1 MSFSRR
7 LAQTIFSP
15 RLSLQLYNRN
25 TSRLISRHARPFSIS
40 TPRQASEQPDLQELY
55 VKLSQTTVYKKLQEA
70 PAAFEALKN
79 FGEIMKNAG
88 FDPTQ
93 PPSTMQMLKLSMNK
107 EVREAGLRMNEE
119 FAKAGIDLTDKDLH
133 IGTRTSYQMD
143 FQPVASTSTSTFH
156 FPPPDTTSDPQA
168 APQIP
173 VPSTAFYS
181 VEYPGYVRPESV
193 PVAIQN
199 LGGPSSLESAFRR
212 GASKA
217 ETLVE
222 LKLRPENPFAHPVPG
237 EVVTNNCV
245 VLKVTKRKRKR
256 RESEDDQ
263 PMGEYKVEPV
273 GVLGKTMRFRS
284 MVDYQYQ
291 PEVDDPLTELRHAM
305 EKVDVDKLCSYTIPP
320 EREDYLV
327 QSEALP
333 PTTPIDQD
341 FAMNLDPQL
350 MAEQAQTSATHNS
363 IAQPTLKSNLRLF
376 PPPLLSRQ
384 NIPQGYNYK
393 ANPASMVSTTVDEET
408 GEEKKRLIN
417 RMRWKGYGPAAIA
430 FHDPTVPSKP
440 PQNVEEARNQ
450 VDGEIVKKI
459 EVLFKDRPIWTRM
472 SLFNQLTPSMAREI
486 HNSKIILPLVCYVFQ
501 DGPWRDTL
509 VRFSY
514 DPRKDPEARFYQRLY
529 FRNANHPINRPSVM
543 TRRQE
548 RSAGNTLD
556 LTDSD
561 ERRTSHIFD
570 GQTLTKETAA
580 FQLCDITDPMLKEMI
595 ESPEDLRE
603 TCDERDGWY
612 STYTFERIKLVLR
625 LKFFSLLEGRTVTDE
640 ECQAALE
647 AAENSNGKSGITTVA
662 KHRVGKHNMAKGAL
676 RPEDAAAFR
685 LRATLEREKKISR

>member
-1 MSFSRR
+1 
-7 LAQTIFSP
+7 
-15 RLSLQLYNRN
+15 
-25 TSRLISRHARPFSIS
+25 
-40 TPRQASEQPDLQELY
+40 
-55 VKLSQTTVYKKLQEA
+55 
-70 PAAFEALKN
+70 
-79 FGEIMKNAG
+79 
-88 FDPTQ
+88 
-93 PPSTMQMLKLSMNK
+93 
-107 EVREAGLRMNEE
+107 
-119 FAKAGIDLTDKDLH
+119 
-133 IGTRTSYQMD
+133 MD
-143 FQPVASTSTSTFH
+143 FQPVASTSNSTFH
-156 FPPPDTTSDPQA
+156 FPPADPASDPGSA
-168 APQIP
+168 RQIP
-173 VPSTAFYS
+173 LSSTAFYS
-181 VEYPGYVRPESV
+181 VEYPGYVQSSSV
-193 PVAIQN
+193 PIAVQN
-199 LGGPSSLESAFRR
+199 LGGPSTLEAAFRR

-217 ETLVE
+217 ETSVE

-237 EVVTNNCV
+237 EVVQNNSV

-256 RESEDDQ
+256 RNGEGNEISEDQ
-263 PMGEYKVEPV
+263 PIGEYKVEPI
-273 GVLGKTMRFRS
+273 GVLGKTIRFRS

-291 PEVDDPLTELRHAM
+291 PEVNDPLSELRRAM
-305 EKVDVDKLCSYTIPP
+305 EKVDVEKICSYTIPP
-320 EREDYLV
+320 EKEDYLV
-327 QSEALP
+327 QSEAQ
-333 PTTPIDQD
+333 TSSTPIDQD

-350 MAEQAQTSATHNS
+350 MTEQEQTLVANGNTIS
-363 IAQPTLKSNLRLF
+363 QPTVKSNLRLF
-376 PPPLLSRQ
+376 PPPLFSRQ
-384 NIPQGYNYK
+384 TIAQGYNYK
-393 ANPASMVSTTVDEET
+393 ANPASMVSTALDEET

-430 FHDPTVPSKP
+430 FHDSTVPEKP
-440 PQNVEEARNQ
+440 PQNVEDARNQ

-459 EVLFKDRPIWTRM
+459 EALFQDRPIWTRM
-472 SLFNQLTPSMAREI
+472 SLFNQLTPAMAREI

-514 DPRKDPEARFYQRLY
+514 DPRKDSDARFYQRLY

-570 GQTLTKETAA
+570 GQTLTKDTAA
-580 FQLCDITDPMLKEMI
+580 FQLCDITDPMLRGMI
-595 ESPEDLRE
+595 ESSEDLRE

-612 STYTFERIKLVLR
+612 PAYTFERIKLVLR
-625 LKFFSLLEGRTVTDE
+625 LKFFSLLDGRTVSDE

-647 AAENSNGKSGITTVA
+647 AADNNNGKSGPAVIG